1 MKWSKA
7 KTNDTFRGI
16 LEAYLLT
23 LPEGV
28 EIHVED
34 MVDPLSTKR
43 RLISGR
49 SIGRLLAERD
59 DLVERIGNGRWLVKC
74 RPAKC

>member
-7 KTNDTFRGI
+7 KTNETFRGL
-16 LEAYLLT
+16 LEAYILS
-23 LPEGV
+23 LPEGIEV
-28 EIHVED
+28 HVED
-34 MVDPLSTKR
+34 MVDPLSTRR

-59 DLVERIGNGRWLVKC
+59 DLVERTGNGRWRVKC
-74 RPAKC
+74 RVVKC